1 MTEDKTTLWCL
12 VIKFSMSLMKKK
24 VKGMDLCYF
33 QSLQKILKAKQE
45 KILAALSVINISF

>member
-12 VIKFSMSLMKKK
+12 VIKFSMSLMKKN

-33 QSLQKILKAKQE
+33 QSLQKTLKAKQE
-45 KILAALSVINISF
+45 KIFAALSVINISF